1 MTEDRGSFPG
11 AWGSPERLLKGVAL
25 LGGLVL
31 FGLVLLVSTS
41 VFARYV
47 LNQPILGDQELV
59 EIGMALVVM
68 AAMPLT
74 TLQDGHIRVD
84 ILDHRIGA
92 PGRFVGDVF
101 ARVVSCIVLL
111 LLIRKSWD
119 KMLDAHE
126 YGDVT
131 NMIEIPVSIAYGAIT
146 FGMGL
151 FAVVLVVQLAGQFR
165 QGVDGYE

>member
-1 MTEDRGSFPG
+1 MADSQGSFLG
-11 AWGSPERLLKGVAL
+11 VWGSPERLLNGVAL

-31 FGLVLLVSTS
+31 FGLVLLVSTA

-74 TLQDGHIRVD
+74 TFQNGHIRVD

-92 PGRFVGDVF
+92 MGRFAGDIF
-101 ARVVSCIVLL
+101 ARVVSCIVLVL
-111 LLIRKSWD
+111 LVRKSWD

-126 YGDVT
+126 YDDVT
-131 NMIEIPVSIAYGAIT
+131 NMIEIPVCIAYGAIT

-151 FAVVLVVQLAGQFR
+151 FAVVLAGQLVGQFR
-165 QGVDGYE
+165 QGVTDYE

>member
-1 MTEDRGSFPG
+1 MADGQGSFLG
-11 AWGSPERLLKGVAL
+11 VWGSPERLLNGVAL

-31 FGLVLLVSTS
+31 FGLVLLVSTA

-59 EIGMALVVM
+59 EIGMSLVVM

-74 TLQDGHIRVD
+74 TFQNGHIRVD
-84 ILDHRIGA
+84 ILDHRIGDL
-92 PGRFVGDVF
+92 GRFAGDVF
-101 ARVVSCIVLL
+101 ARVVSCFVLFL
-111 LLIRKSWD
+111 LVRKSWD

-126 YGDVT
+126 YDDVT
-131 NMIEIPVSIAYGAIT
+131 NMIEIPVWIAYGAIA

-151 FAVVLVVQLAGQFR
+151 FAVVLAGQLIGQFR
-165 QGVDGYE
+165 QGVTDYE

>member
-1 MTEDRGSFPG
+1 MADGHDNFSG

-31 FGLVLLVSTS
+31 FGLVLLVSTA

-74 TLQDGHIRVD
+74 TFQNGHIRVD

-92 PGRFVGDVF
+92 VGRFAGDIF
-101 ARVVSCIVLL
+101 ARVASGIVLL
-111 LLIRKSWD
+111 LLVRKSWD

-131 NMIEIPVSIAYGAIT
+131 NMIEIPVWIAYGAIT

-151 FAVVLVVQLAGQFR
+151 FSLVLAVQLIGQFR
-165 QGVDGYE
+165 QGVTDYE

>member
-1 MTEDRGSFPG
+1 MSDGHGDISGARGF
-11 AWGSPERLLKGVAL
+11 PERLFKGVAL

-31 FGLVLLVSTS
+31 LGLVFLVSAA

-68 AAMPLT
+68 TAMPLT
-74 TLQDGHIRVD
+74 TFQGGHIRVD
-84 ILDHRIGA
+84 ILDNWIGA
-92 PGRFVGDVF
+92 LGRFVGDVF
-101 ARVVSCIVLL
+101 ARVASCIVLFL
-111 LLIRKSWD
+111 LVQKSWG

-131 NMIEIPVSIAYGAIT
+131 NMIEIPVWIAYGAIT

-151 FAVVLVVQLAGQFR
+151 YAAVLVVQLTGQFR
-165 QGVDGYE
+165 QGVDDYE